1 MRRRRR
7 ATGPEEPA
15 EVPMSPLIDCVFL
28 LLIFFLVTTII
39 KRKEKQITIEMPDST
54 ASVAVEAQQQIIK
67 IGLTVEGTHQLAKMK
82 NHQGVMQWAPIEN
95 LTVYLKKQV
104 EDHGVTFFSKPIQIS
119 ADRNT
124 PFQKAI
130 DTLDLLKLQGFT
142 TVSIKTRGDILR
154 GRL

>member
-7 ATGPEEPA
+7 STGPEDPA

-39 KRKEKQITIEMPDST
+39 KRKEKQIKIEMPDST
-54 ASVAVEAQQQIIK
+54 ASVAVEAKLDIIK
-67 IGLTVEGTHQLAKMK
+67 IGLTVEGTHQLATTK
-82 NHQGVMQWAPIEN
+82 NYNGVMQWAPIDN
-95 LTVYLKKQV
+95 LTIYLKKQV
-104 EDHGVTFFSKPIQIS
+104 DDHGTSFFSKPIQIS

-142 TVSIKTRGDILR
+142 TVSIKTRG
-154 GRL
+154 RL